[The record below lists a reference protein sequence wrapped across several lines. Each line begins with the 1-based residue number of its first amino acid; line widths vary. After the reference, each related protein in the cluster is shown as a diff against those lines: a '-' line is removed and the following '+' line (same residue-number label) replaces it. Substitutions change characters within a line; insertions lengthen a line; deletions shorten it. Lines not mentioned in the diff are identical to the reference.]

1 LLGNANYFLKNYDK
15 AISDYKKALDL
26 SPNYEDAK
34 KNLAI
39 TYRDAGKYYGEK
51 KHDLKKAITY
61 LENAFDINSDDYETV
76 RLLGVANA
84 MSGNKL
90 KAIELFKKAVKMKP
104 DNAGANL
111 NLGNAYYNNGD
122 AVNGKKYHDIA
133 KKIDPN
139 VFDKN

>member
-1 LLGNANYFLKNYDK
+1 LGNANYFLKNYDK
-15 AISDYKKALDL
+15 AIIDYKKALEL
-26 SPNYEDAK
+26 SPNYKDAK

-39 TYRDAGKYYGEK
+39 TYRDAGKYSGEK
-51 KHDLKKAITY
+51 KHDLKKAIIY
-61 LENAFDINSDDYETV
+61 LKKAFDMDRNDYETV

-90 KAIELFKKAVKMKP
+90 KAIELFKMAVKMKP

-133 KKIDPN
+133 GKIDPK
-139 VFDKN
+139 VFDNN